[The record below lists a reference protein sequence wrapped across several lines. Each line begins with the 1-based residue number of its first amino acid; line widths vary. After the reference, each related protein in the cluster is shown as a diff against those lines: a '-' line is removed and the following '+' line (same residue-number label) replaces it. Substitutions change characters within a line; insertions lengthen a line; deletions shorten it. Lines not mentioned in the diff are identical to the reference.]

1 MTAPN
6 TQSVRPLRLK
16 IRELAYKAMM
26 LTGGKPG
33 ASKADQMIVLDN
45 QIELLEEALAT
56 AKEAR
61 KIVAERDFDAYL
73 AEKQAAKAA
82 AKAAKLAEA
91 QAAAPAAET
100 LPGGFQEGQTFDQL
114 IAQLA
119 DMPTDDQPKDDT
131 PPF

>member
-6 TQSVRPLRLK
+6 TQSIRPFRLK

-45 QIELLEEALAT
+45 QIELLTEALAT
-56 AKEAR
+56 AKAAR
-61 KIVAERDFDAYL
+61 KIVEERDFDAY
-73 AEKQAAKAA
+73 QAQKDA
-82 AKAAKLAEA
+82 AKAAKKAA
-91 QAAAPAAET
+91 VAAAVAVQVET
-100 LPGGFQEGQTFDQL
+100 LPD
-114 IAQLA
+114 
-119 DMPTDDQPKDDT
+119 DDQKALEGKTFAELMATLEDTTEEPGQET

>member
-6 TQSVRPLRLK
+6 TSIRPLRHK
-16 IRELAYKAMM
+16 IRALAYQAMM

-45 QIELLEEALAT
+45 QIELLEDALAA

-61 KIVAERDFDAYL
+61 KIVAERDYDAYL

-82 AKAAKLAEA
+82 YKAQKEAEA
-91 QAAAPAAET
+91 AATAPSVEA
-100 LPGGFQEGQTFDQL
+100 LPGGFKEGQTFDQL

-119 DMPTDDQPKDDT
+119 DMPTDDQPKGDT